1 LTLLFAIPVVAL
13 VAEARGAEGLTPF
26 CAKAAGA
33 PEISNAAA
41 EIKTNL
47 RMVVSSLTLE
57 PGIANPERRD
67 VFPFD
72 ACEGN
77 PEKKPLARS
86 DGRDRRFLVR
96 CLPLAGALSFA
107 ALQRFPVIPDHSV
120 IRYDREAP

>member
-1 LTLLFAIPVVAL
+1 
-13 VAEARGAEGLTPF
+13 LTPF

-41 EIKTNL
+41 IKTNL

-72 ACEGN
+72 ACGGN
-77 PEKKPLARS
+77 PEKSPWRAQTDAT
-86 DGRDRRFLVR
+86 DGS
-96 CLPLAGALSFA
+96 SFA
-107 ALQRFPVIPDHSV
+107 ACRRPEP
-120 IRYDREAP
+120 